1 MMIHV
6 EGKTNSQIKFKNSQ
20 LKLRLC
26 DSIHAHI
33 HVKGTITRNY
43 NTGTAAAPNN
53 KMKKLIFE
61 NCASFIDCISEI
73 NNAQVDNA
81 KDVDLVMPMYN
92 LI

>member
-1 MMIHV
+1 
-6 EGKTNSQIKFKNSQ
+6 
-20 LKLRLC
+20 
-26 DSIHAHI
+26 
-33 HVKGTITRNY
+33 
-43 NTGTAAAPNN
+43 
-53 KMKKLIFE
+53 MKKLIFE